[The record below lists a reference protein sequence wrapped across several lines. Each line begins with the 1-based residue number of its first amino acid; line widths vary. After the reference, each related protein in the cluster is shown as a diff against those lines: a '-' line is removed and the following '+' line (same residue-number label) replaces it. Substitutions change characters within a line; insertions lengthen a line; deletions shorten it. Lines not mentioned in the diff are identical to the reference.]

1 MMVLYNDIPKIHF
14 IETLYILRTRLKFGD
29 SYLKVVTAHTF
40 RSFKTTCPICYLSS
54 VSKLLCCLWFTK
66 LATRVTIDPFFVYVF
81 IAWGN
86 YRLNLKYCVII
97 RKKIQHWK
105 HSTHSTQNCWLH
117 ILKPFAFSDLIKK
130 RKDANIFRL
139 LCIHFCLFSHN
150 YKCPLKIKKFCEK
163 DFVDICP
170 QGFYL
175 ISKVLYINTNSII

>member
-1 MMVLYNDIPKIHF
+1 MI
-14 IETLYILRTRLKFGD
+14 TRLKFGA

-97 RKKIQHWK
+97 WKTNYKIGSSQHL
-105 HSTHSTQNCWLH
+105 LH
-117 ILKPFAFSDLIKK
+117 KTVDYISWNHLHLQILYKK

-139 LCIHFCLFSHN
+139 LCIRFVFLATTINVLWRSKNFVKRILSTYVHKAFTLYLKSFTSIPV
-150 YKCPLKIKKFCEK
+150 PLSNENG
-163 DFVDICP
+163 V
-170 QGFYL
+170 
-175 ISKVLYINTNSII
+175 SYIYIYRLLPY